1 MTKKPVLQLKNVTK
15 IIDDKIIVDNL
26 SLDIYPGEVFG
37 FLGPNGAGK
46 TSTMRMAVGL
56 SLMTKG
62 EVFIQGYNLKTH
74 FSKALSHV
82 GAIIENPDLYKYLTG
97 YQNLIHFAR
106 MHKDVDHNRIAK
118 VSKLVGL
125 EERIHEKVETYSLGM
140 RQRLGLAQA
149 ILHSPSL
156 LILDEPT
163 NGLDPAGI
171 REFRNYFRKLAREEN
186 IAVFVSSHLLSE
198 IELMCDRVGII
209 QHGKLLEVQNITD
222 LTSSPEITVYFQV
235 EPVDIAISYLKQIFP
250 NQPIKMTNKGI
261 PISTDKKS
269 LARLNKEL
277 IGLGCQVYG
286 IQQKNQTLEDS
297 FLKMTKEN
305 QI

>member
-1 MTKKPVLQLKNVTK
+1 MTRKPVLQLENVTK

-171 REFRNYFRKLAREEN
+171 REFRNYFRKLAHEEN

-286 IQQKNQTLEDS
+286 IQQKSKTLEDS